1 MMKST
6 FATFFLIMILAPG
19 GRALAE
25 EPATHPD
32 LPPLA
37 AVERTL
43 SAYPQVRAARDIV
56 RFEQANDRRLQAG
69 PYEYALRGGYQSH
82 SMPAGRFP
90 EWDIGI
96 ERAIR
101 LPNKARVD
109 GEIGAQ
115 GIELARRAAYSA
127 WCDGA
132 RNLLKLWFGWAR
144 ESIQLD
150 LLRQQAEFLRQQ
162 QVVVTKRARAGD
174 APRVEMNL
182 AEASVA
188 QAEASVE
195 ALKGREE
202 GARAALE
209 RTFVGLPVPARAP
222 LGDPRPL
229 DGDLDFYLD
238 RVRAH
243 NDEVRVARAFTR
255 RSRLYADRAAADRVP
270 DPAIGARL
278 SSDQSASDRIAGVY
292 VIVPLP
298 GAARRAVSDGVRAQS
313 DAALNHE
320 AAVLQR
326 VSAEVAMMV
335 GQAKGA
341 YAAWQRASAAAEGMA
356 RNADSMVRSWQLK
369 EASLSDVVM
378 ARRLAVESALS
389 AGLARAEAEESRYRL
404 LVEAHI
410 LWNDPEEE
418 AGEHKD

>member
-1 MMKST
+1 MNTSP
-6 FATFFLIMILAPG
+6 ALVVALLAVIASASAQQTPNY
-19 GRALAE
+19 
-25 EPATHPD
+25 PA
-32 LPPLA
+32 LPPLS
-37 AVERTL
+37 AVEKTL
-43 SAYPQVRAARDIV
+43 GAYPPVRAARDTV

-69 PYEYALRGGYQSH
+69 PYEFAIRGGYQSH
-82 SMPAGRFP
+82 SLSNGRYP
-90 EWDIGI
+90 EWDIGV

-115 GIELARRAAYSA
+115 GVELSRRAAYSA

-132 RNLLKLWFGWAR
+132 RLLLKLWFGWSR
-144 ESIQLD
+144 ESIQLE
-150 LLRQQAEFLRQQ
+150 LLLQQAEFLRQQ

-174 APRVEMNL
+174 APRVEVNL

-195 ALKGREE
+195 AAKGREE

-209 RTFVGLPVPARAP
+209 RTFPGVPVPARAP
-222 LGDPRPL
+222 LGDPLPL

-238 RVRAH
+238 RVRIH
-243 NDEVRVARAFTR
+243 NDEVRVARAFSR

-270 DPAIGARL
+270 DPAIGARISTDRS
-278 SSDQSASDRIAGVY
+278 SSDKIAGVY
-292 VIVPLP
+292 LIVPIP
-298 GAARRAVSDGVRAQS
+298 GRARQAFSEGIRAQS

-326 VSAEVAMMV
+326 ISAEVAMMV
-335 GQAKGA
+335 GQARGA
-341 YAAWQRASAAAEGMA
+341 YAAWQRARAAAEGMA
-356 RNADSMVRSWQLK
+356 RNAESMARSWQLK
-369 EASLSDVVM
+369 EASLSDVVL

-389 AGLARAEAEESRYRL
+389 AALARVEAEESRYRL
-404 LVEAHI
+404 LVEAHV

-418 AGEHKD
+418 ALDHAD

>member
-1 MMKST
+1 MNSH
-6 FATFFLIMILAPG
+6 FAAISV
-19 GRALAE
+19 ALAWSAGALAQ
-25 EPATHPD
+25 EPAAYPD
-32 LPPLA
+32 LPPKA
-37 AVERTL
+37 AVEQTL
-43 SAYPQVRAARDIV
+43 SMYPPVKAARDSV

-69 PYEYALRGGYQSH
+69 PYEFAIRGGYQSH
-82 SMPAGRFP
+82 SIPSGRFP
-90 EWDIGI
+90 EWDVGV

-115 GIELARRAAYSA
+115 GVELSRRAAYSA

-132 RNLLKLWFGWAR
+132 RHLLKLWFGWTR

-150 LLRQQAEFLRQQ
+150 LLQQQAEFLRQQ

-174 APRVEMNL
+174 APRVEVNL

-195 ALKGREE
+195 TLKGREE

-209 RTFVGLPVPARAP
+209 RTFPGLPVPARAP

-238 RVRAH
+238 RVRVH
-243 NDEVRVARAFTR
+243 NDEVRVARAFTK
-255 RSRLYADRAAADRVP
+255 RSRLFAERAAADRVP
-270 DPAIGARL
+270 DPAIGARI
-278 SSDQSASDRIAGVY
+278 SSDRSSSDKIAGVY

-298 GAARRAVSDGVRAQS
+298 GAARQAFSEGVRAQS

-326 VSAEVAMMV
+326 ITADVAMMV
-335 GQAKGA
+335 GQARGA
-341 YAAWQRASAAAEGMA
+341 YAAWQRARAAAEGMA
-356 RNADSMVRSWQLK
+356 RNAESMARSWQLK
-369 EASLSDVVM
+369 EASLSDVVL

-389 AGLARAEAEESRYRL
+389 AALARVEAEESRYRL
-404 LVEAHI
+404 LIEAHI

-418 AGEHKD
+418 AIAHAD

>member
-1 MMKST
+1 MKRS
-6 FATFFLIMILAPG
+6 FPLLLLLGCFPAA
-19 GRALAE
+19 AQ
-25 EPATHPD
+25 EPPAYLD
-32 LPPLA
+32 LPPLSSVQKA
-37 AVERTL
+37 LA
-43 SAYPQVRAARDIV
+43 AYPTVKAARDTV

-69 PYEYALRGGYQSH
+69 PYEFAIRGGYQSH
-82 SMPAGRFP
+82 NIPNGRFP
-90 EWDIGI
+90 EWDIGV

-132 RNLLKLWFGWAR
+132 RYLLKLWFGWAR
-144 ESIQLD
+144 ESIQLE
-150 LLRQQAEFLRQQ
+150 LLQQQAEFLRQQ
-162 QVVVTKRARAGD
+162 QAVVTKRARLGD
-174 APRVEMNL
+174 APKVEVNL

-188 QAEASVE
+188 QAEAGVE
-195 ALKGREE
+195 AFKGREE

-209 RTFVGLPVPARAP
+209 RTFPGLPVPARAP

-229 DGDLDFYLD
+229 DGDLEFYLD
-238 RVRAH
+238 RVRIH
-243 NDEVRVARAFTR
+243 NDEVRVARAFTK
-255 RSRLYADRAAADRVP
+255 RSRLYADRAAAEYIP

-278 SSDQSASDRIAGVY
+278 SSDRSSADRIAGVY
-292 VIVPLP
+292 VIVPIP
-298 GAARRAVSDGVRAQS
+298 GQARRAFSEGVRAQS
-313 DAALNHE
+313 DAALNNE

-341 YAAWQRASAAAEGMA
+341 YAAWQRARSAAEGMA
-356 RNADSMVRSWQLK
+356 RNAESMARSWQLK
-369 EASLSDVVM
+369 EASLSDVVI

-389 AGLARAEAEESRYRL
+389 AALARVEAEESRYRL

-418 AGEHKD
+418 ASEHRE